1 MMVVPILRVHCRRLT
16 SDSAMTQPPP
26 PLRVLVVEDE
36 FLIRWSIN
44 ETLTQSGHMVVE
56 APDGASAVRTLTD
69 AVDPIDLVLLDYR
82 LPDSNDLT
90 LLATIRRL
98 APHSPVIMMTAFGTP
113 EVIKGALDL
122 GVSQVLNKPFEM
134 HDLPALVR
142 ETHRQSR

>member
-1 MMVVPILRVHCRRLT
+1 
-16 SDSAMTQPPP
+16 MTPETL
-26 PLRVLVVEDE
+26 PLRVLVVDDE

-44 ETLTQSGHMVVE
+44 QTLTQSGHTVVE

-69 AVDPIDLVLLDYR
+69 AAAPIDLVLLDYR
-82 LPDSNDLT
+82 LPDSNGLT

-98 APHSPVIMMTAFGTP
+98 APNSPVIMMTAFGTP

-122 GVSQVLNKPFEM
+122 GVSQVLSKPFEM
-134 HDLPALVR
+134 HDLPQLVR

>member
-1 MMVVPILRVHCRRLT
+1 
-16 SDSAMTQPPP
+16 MTQEFP

-44 ETLTQSGHMVVE
+44 ETLTQSGHTVVE
-56 APDGASAVRTLTD
+56 AADGASAVRTLTD

-134 HDLPALVR
+134 HDLPQLVR
-142 ETHRQSR
+142 ETHRLSQ